1 MDKVNK
7 SIIIKQNLDFLKD
20 NKPEYSVLI
29 DEYLLALQLGKIPEY
44 EKFLK
49 VYYPPEPNETIVS
62 LGSSVTV
69 NAKDEQYTVN
79 ILGLPQLITDLIED
93 SDNVSPV
100 TAIAKAILGKKI
112 GQTAIIASNQREIEI
127 VKINQDIIT
136 TELKKR
142 LS

>member
-112 GQTAIIASNQREIEI
+112 GQTAIIASNHREIEI
-127 VKINQDIIT
+127 VKIDQNIIT

>member
-127 VKINQDIIT
+127 VKIDQNIIT

>member
-112 GQTAIIASNQREIEI
+112 GQTAIIASNHREIEI
-127 VKINQDIIT
+127 VKIDQDIIT

>member
-29 DEYLLALQLGKIPEY
+29 DEYLLALQLSKIPEY

-112 GQTAIIASNQREIEI
+112 GQTAIIASNHREIEI
-127 VKINQDIIT
+127 VKIDQNIIT